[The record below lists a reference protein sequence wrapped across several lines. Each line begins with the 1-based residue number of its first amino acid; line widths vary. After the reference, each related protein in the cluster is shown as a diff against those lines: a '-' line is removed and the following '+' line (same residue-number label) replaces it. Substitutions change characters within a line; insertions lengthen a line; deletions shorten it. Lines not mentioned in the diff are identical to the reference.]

1 MRKNV
6 ASQVICAQLISKTD
20 GSDVTTGTTTVY
32 VLGDGGAQGSGGGTV
47 AHEGQGTWSYVP
59 TQAETNYTH
68 ISFTFVNTNAVS
80 TVVNVYTVGQDF
92 TAAQLD
98 ANMTQISG
106 DTAAADNLE
115 AAADGNTY
123 NLGGGAIVAASVTA
137 EVTANVSKI
146 SGDSVAAD
154 NAEAFFDGTGYAGT
168 NNVMP
173 TTTTVTNGV
182 TVTTNNDKTGYAL
195 SAGGVQAVWD
205 ALSAALS
212 TAGSIGKR
220 IVDYLTGD
228 SYTRLGAP
236 AGASIADDI
245 SNVSGGTLSIRPVK
259 NAVFGNFMFPMYDA
273 TTKAPL
279 AGLTVTAQRAIDGGG
294 FASCANAVSSVGSGV
309 YKIDLAAADLNG
321 DKVMF
326 KFTATGAD
334 VQLVELF
341 TQG

>member
-1 MRKNV
+1 MIKNV
-6 ASQVICAQLISKTD
+6 SGQTVSAHLVSKTD
-20 GSDVTTGTTTVY
+20 GSNVTTGTTTVY
-32 VLGDGGAQGSGGGTV
+32 VTGDHGTQGTGGGTV
-47 AHEGQGTWSYVP
+47 THEGNGEWSYVP

-68 ISFTFVNTNAVS
+68 IAFTFENTNAVGQ
-80 TVVNVYTVGQDF
+80 TINVYTVGQDL
-92 TAAQLD
+92 TAASL
-98 ANMTQISG
+98 
-106 DTAAADNLE
+106 TA
-115 AAADGNTY
+115 
-123 NLGGGAIVAASVTA
+123 I
-137 EVTANVSKI
+137 
-146 SGDSVAAD
+146 
-154 NAEAFFDGTGYAGT
+154 
-168 NNVMP
+168 
-173 TTTTVTNGV
+173 
-182 TVTTNNDKTGYAL
+182 L
-195 SAGGVQAVWD
+195 SAAGVQAIWD
-205 ALSAALS
+205 ALTTALTTS
-212 TAGSIGKR
+212 GSIGKR
-220 IVDYLTGD
+220 IADNLTGD
-228 SYTRLGAP
+228 SYVRLGAP

-259 NAVFGNFMFPMYDA
+259 NAVFSNFMFPMYDA

>member
-1 MRKNV
+1 MFLRQST
-6 ASQVICAQLISKTD
+6 ASQSVAIGPFVDETDFKTAETALTINNTD
-20 GSDVTTGTTTVY
+20 IKLVVN
-32 VLGDGGAQGSGGGTV
+32 GGASANKNSGGGTHRVNGVYGITLDATDTATVGEMEISVVVSGALPVFHKYRVLEEAVYDALFAASAPGYV
-47 AHEGQGTWSYVP
+47 A
-59 TQAETNYTH
+59 
-68 ISFTFVNTNAVS
+68 NAS
-80 TVVNVYTVGQDF
+80 VNV
-92 TAAQLD
+92 A
-98 ANMTQISG
+98 QISG
-106 DTAAADNLE
+106 DAT
-115 AAADGNTY
+115 
-123 NLGGGAIVAASVTA
+123 
-137 EVTANVSKI
+137 
-146 SGDSVAAD
+146 AAD
-154 NAEAFFDGTGYAGT
+154 NAESFFDGTGYAGT

-236 AGASIADDI
+236 AGSSIADDI

-259 NAVFGNFMFPMYDA
+259 NAVFSNFMFPMYDA